1 MIIELKKNISKE
13 TIENL
18 ANKHR
23 AFHIFDSDKN
33 FLITSASIKELDN
46 ELSPYAEN
54 QWVFAICNY
63 LRESSK
69 KQLEK
74 LS

>member
-33 FLITSASIKELDN
+33 FLITSA
-46 ELSPYAEN
+46 
-54 QWVFAICNY
+54 
-63 LRESSK
+63 
-69 KQLEK
+69 
-74 LS
+74 